1 MVCIGF
7 YVNLPIGAVVG
18 VLLFFTRIPDQKAKP
33 PPMEV
38 LRTVILRKFDLIGF
52 ALFAPASVMFLIALE
67 FGGTRYAWNSPTI
80 INLFWGAGVTY
91 AIFIAWEHR
100 VGEDAMI
107 PGAILRNRII
117 LCSCFISMLVFG
129 MTMAFSY
136 YVPIYFQA
144 VQNKSAI
151 TSGVDML
158 PSVVF
163 QIVAALVA
171 GILSK

>member
-1 MVCIGF
+1 
-7 YVNLPIGAVVG
+7 
-18 VLLFFTRIPDQKAKP
+18 
-33 PPMEV
+33 MEV
-38 LRTVILRKFDLIGF
+38 LRNVVLQKFDLIGF

-67 FGGTRYAWNSPTI
+67 FGGTRYSWNSPTI
-80 INLFWGAGVTY
+80 INLFWGAGLTY
-91 AIFIAWEHR
+91 ALFIAWEHR

-107 PGAILRNRII
+107 PGAILRDRII
-117 LCSCFISMLVFG
+117 ACSCMISMLVFG

-136 YVPIYFQA
+136 YIPIYFQS

-151 TSGVDML
+151 TSGVNML
-158 PSVVF
+158 PSVMF